1 MQVPEYSWADPPIE
15 MPDTLYTLVNSEP
28 RSPFWLGGDI
38 ALLEEFVAFVRN
50 TLMVNEPGDSNQREI
65 EQILDDL
72 THRDI
77 VTNDRQQY
85 LSRVWT
91 RLMMME
97 DERLFFREMVGVL
110 GTFSPTLKTVEVD
123 GVVDRKWMAAVAG

>member
-15 MPDTLYTLVNSEP
+15 MPDTLHTLVNSEP

-65 EQILDDL
+65 ERILDDP
-72 THRDI
+72 THR
-77 VTNDRQQY
+77 
-85 LSRVWT
+85 
-91 RLMMME
+91 E
-97 DERLFFREMVGVL
+97 
-110 GTFSPTLKTVEVD
+110 P
-123 GVVDRKWMAAVAG
+123 AAVFEQGLDAPDDDGG